1 MLFNIFLFLYQLNI
15 IHIYR
20 LEESDLTTPFTS
32 HGKTGKAS
40 KKKFEL
46 GQDDEGEEADNEKNS
61 SSSSNNSD

>member
-1 MLFNIFLFLYQLNI
+1 MFSIFLFYVLINI
-15 IHIYR
+15 IYIYR

-32 HGKTGKAS
+32 HGKISKAS